1 MRVSSG
7 NDLSYL
13 GKREA
18 NKSSQPVAFRIKALI
33 ATKSVSAA
41 LVPSRSKKLSA
52 VRSRCLQ
59 SVDIP
64 MMQAAT
70 EYRGM
75 TPPCAISRCIHVFSL
90 ERKWWA

>member
-1 MRVSSG
+1 MRGISG

-18 NKSSQPVAFRIKALI
+18 NNSSQPVAFRIKALI

-41 LVPSRSKKLSA
+41 LVASQSKKLSA

-70 EYRGM
+70 EYRGK
-75 TPPCAISRCIHVFSL
+75 TLACAISRCIHVFS
-90 ERKWWA
+90 RRKKWWA